1 MLRLSV
7 FACVAATAASLAVF
21 RPIIGRGSSVPRRPP
36 SQAFSRGQRSTNPL
50 AQLAP
55 GAGAPLRSTAEW
67 VSQVDEQSGQTY
79 YCNSVTGECQ
89 WEPPMDGGGADPNKW
104 SIDCLSGVAGF
115 SGVPGFAASNKFG
128 GSLHEENNY
137 RLELGRE
144 GRPCQLPYNL
154 GPGEERRLSRYNM
167 VDQKDTVAEVQCKV
181 QCAADGTP
189 IVVSMGDSATLWRS
203 AGGAWNPLYKGQ
215 EQVLSAGDQLSLDAN
230 DPEAAVFV
238 CNAPGGAGQAVGST
252 GGLPAGWVAQ
262 VDEASGVT
270 YYSNTDTGECQWEVP
285 Q

>member
-1 MLRLSV
+1 MSQRLTLFETVAKRLWLSLCLRTLPTHPFVGRS
-7 FACVAATAASLAVF
+7 FPFPLLCLLLLA
-21 RPIIGRGSSVPRRPP
+21 
-36 SQAFSRGQRSTNPL
+36 
-50 AQLAP
+50 
-55 GAGAPLRSTAEW
+55 
-67 VSQVDEQSGQTY
+67 
-79 YCNSVTGECQ
+79 
-89 WEPPMDGGGADPNKW
+89 
-104 SIDCLSGVAGF
+104 
-115 SGVPGFAASNKFG
+115 GVPGFAASNKFG